1 MVTVKSFSNRQSK
14 DGRHF
19 ITLELVGGLELV
31 QSAQN
36 GNFYAT
42 VRRCH
47 LPATFDAETAAELVG
62 TKMPGNIVK
71 IESEPYEYTVPRTA
85 EVITLQHTYAYQ
97 PSVNSIPVGNTPV
110 SEVV

>member
-1 MVTVKSFSNRQSK
+1 MVTVKSFATRQSK
-14 DGRHF
+14 DGRAF

-36 GNFYAT
+36 GTFYAT

-47 LPATFDAETAAELVG
+47 VPATFDAETAAELVG
-62 TKMPGNIVK
+62 TKMTGNIVR
-71 IESEPYEYTVPRTA
+71 IESAPYEYTVSRTG

-97 PSVNSIPVGNTPV
+97 PSANSVPVGSTPV